1 MSDESRD
8 VVVGKGRVTYC
19 GSKLDGDKWAL
30 PGGKKTEDFEEAIRV
45 ATIIGEIIEKEEG
58 K

>member
-8 VVVGKGRVTYC
+8 VVIGKGRVTYC
-19 GSKLDGDKWAL
+19 GSKLDGHRWAL
-30 PGGKKTEDFEEAIRV
+30 PGGRKTEDFEEAIRV
-45 ATIIGEIIEKEEG
+45 ATIIHEIIEKEES